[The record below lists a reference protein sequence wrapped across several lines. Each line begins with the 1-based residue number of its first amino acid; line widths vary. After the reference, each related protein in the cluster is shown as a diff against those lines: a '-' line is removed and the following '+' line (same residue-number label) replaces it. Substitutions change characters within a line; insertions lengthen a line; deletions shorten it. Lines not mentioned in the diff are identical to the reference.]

1 MGLLAPWF
9 LAGIAAVAVPIYV
22 HLLRRHATTPLPFSS
37 LMFFE
42 RRIQSS
48 IKHRRLRYLLLLSL
62 RILLLLLL
70 VLLFANPFIN
80 RRAANMSNEKLQLL
94 VIDNSFSMRAG
105 TRLQDARREA
115 LSVLSS
121 RRPPDRAQVMALG
134 SQIQVLTQPSQ
145 DAGALRA
152 AVESLQPGDSHGNF
166 GELARSLRSLAES
179 VATPIELHLFS
190 DMQKSQLPA
199 SFNELAL
206 PANISLILHP
216 VVKDTWPNWTVESV
230 NVPGQVW
237 DPKKPRVQGVVAGFN
252 TPAATKTVTL
262 LAAGKT
268 LATQSVAV
276 PANGRAT
283 VEFQSLDVPYGITR
297 CEARTDSSDTL
308 SADDSSIFAVERTDP
323 RRVLFVYEAGDSRS
337 PVYFRAALASTADSG
352 FALDT
357 VSTAQAAGLALSK
370 YAFVVLSDVISVPAS
385 FESELLRYVQS
396 GGSVWIAI
404 GTSASHSTRIPV
416 FGGNILESRYYSR
429 TSDRFLSVGEAD
441 PSYPSVAKADRWSGV
456 KFYFAVGVDPGDA
469 RVAARLT
476 EQMPLLLEKKI
487 GEGNA
492 LLFTSGLDNL
502 TNDFPLHPIFVP
514 FVEQTA
520 RYLSGTQ
527 SRSGARVVDSFL
539 ELRSSKEQSV
549 SVEVIDPDGHRPLS
563 LKEASSAQT
572 YQLTRAGFYELQ
584 LANGRHDVIGVN
596 PDRRE
601 SNLEVIPDETLALWR
616 GNSGGG
622 TTQTASA
629 GQTEEQTKPFSVWW
643 YIMVLVLAAAVAESL
658 VANRHLGV
666 QQQEDS

>member
-1 MGLLAPWF
+1 VGFFAPWF
-9 LAGIAAVAVPIYV
+9 LAGIAAVALPFYV
-22 HLLRRHATTPLPFSS
+22 HLLRRHTTIPHPFSS

-42 RRIQSS
+42 RRTQSS

-62 RILLLLLL
+62 RTLLFLLLALA
-70 VLLFANPFIN
+70 FANPFIN
-80 RRAANMSNEKLQLL
+80 RTAANMSSEKLLLL

-105 TRLQDARREA
+105 TRLADARREA

-121 RRPPDRAQVMALG
+121 KSPADRAQVMALG
-134 SQIQVLTQPSQ
+134 SQIQVLSQPSQ
-145 DAGALRA
+145 DSGALRTSI
-152 AVESLQPGDSHGNF
+152 ESLQPGDSHGNF

-179 VATPIELHLFS
+179 IPTPIELHLFS
-190 DMQKSQLPA
+190 DMQKSAMPA
-199 SFNELAL
+199 SFAELAL
-206 PANISLILHP
+206 PPNISLVLHP
-216 VVKDTWPNWTVESV
+216 VVKNAMPNWAVESV

-237 DPKKPRVQGVVAGFN
+237 DPKKTRVQVVVAGFN
-252 TPAATKTVTL
+252 TPAATRTVSL
-262 LAAGKT
+262 VVNGKT
-268 LATQSVAV
+268 LATQIVAV

-283 VEFQSLDVPYGITR
+283 TEFQSLDVQYGFSR
-297 CEARTDSSDTL
+297 CEVRID
-308 SADDSSIFAVERTDP
+308 SADEFPADDVSLFAVERTDP
-323 RRVLFVYEAGDSRS
+323 RRALFVYEPGDSRS
-337 PVYFRAALASTADSG
+337 LVYFRAALASGAEAA
-352 FALDT
+352 FT
-357 VSTAQAAGLALSK
+357 VDAASVAQAGGLPLSK

-385 FESELLRYVQS
+385 LESELLKYVQT
-396 GGSVWIAI
+396 GGSVWVAV

-441 PSYPSVAKADRWSGV
+441 PTYPSVAKADRWAGV
-456 KFYFAVGVDPGDA
+456 KFYFAARVDPGGT

-476 EQMPLLLEKKI
+476 DQTPLLLEKKI
-487 GEGNA
+487 GEGNV

-527 SRSGARVVDSFL
+527 SRSGARMVDSFL

-596 PDRRE
+596 ADRRE
-601 SNLEVIPDETLALWR
+601 SNLDVIPDDALSLWR
-616 GNSGGG
+616 GNPGGN
-622 TTQTASA
+622 ASQA
-629 GQTEEQTKPFSVWW
+629 AAAPAQEQTKPYSIWW
-643 YIMVLVLAAAVAESL
+643 YIMILVLVAALAESL
-658 VANRHLGV
+658 LASRYLGV
-666 QQQEDS
+666 QQQEDA

>member
-1 MGLLAPWF
+1 
-9 LAGIAAVAVPIYV
+9 
-22 HLLRRHATTPLPFSS
+22 
-37 LMFFE
+37 MFFE
-42 RRIQSS
+42 RRTQSS

-62 RILLLLLL
+62 RTILLLLLAL
-70 VLLFANPFIN
+70 VFANPFIN
-80 RRAANMSNEKLQLL
+80 RTAANMSNEKLLLL
-94 VIDNSFSMRAG
+94 VIDNSFSMRAE
-105 TRLQDARREA
+105 TRLADARREA

-121 RRPPDRAQVMALG
+121 RRPSDRAQVMALG

-179 VATPIELHLFS
+179 MATPIELHLFS
-190 DMQKSQLPA
+190 DMQKSQMPA

-206 PANISLILHP
+206 PANVSLILHP
-216 VVKDTWPNWTVESV
+216 VIKDPVPNWTVESV

-237 DPKKPRVQGVVAGFN
+237 EPKKTRVQVVVAGFN

-283 VEFQSLDVPYGITR
+283 TEFPSLDVPYGFTR
-297 CEARTDSSDTL
+297 CEARIDSADAFP
-308 SADDSSIFAVERTDP
+308 ADDSSIFAVERTDP

-337 PVYFRAALASTADSG
+337 PVYFRAALASTAESG
-352 FALDT
+352 FTVDT
-357 VSTAQAAGLALSK
+357 TSVAQAAGLPLSK
-370 YAFVVLSDVISVPAS
+370 YAFVVLSDVISVPAA
-385 FESELLRYVQS
+385 FEGELLKYVQS

-404 GTSASHSTRIPV
+404 GTSASHNTRIPV

-429 TSDRFLSVGEAD
+429 MNERFLSVGEID
-441 PSYPSVAKADRWSGV
+441 PSYPSVAKADHWSGV
-456 KFYFAVGVDPGDA
+456 KFYFAVRVDPGDA
-469 RVAARLT
+469 RVAVRLT
-476 EQMPLLLEKKI
+476 DQMPVLLEKKI
-487 GEGNA
+487 GEGSV

-527 SRSGARVVDSFL
+527 NRSGARVVDSFL
-539 ELRSSKEQSV
+539 ELRSSREQSV
-549 SVEVIDPDGHRPLS
+549 SVQVIDPDGRRPLS

-572 YQLTRAGFYELQ
+572 YQLTRAGFYQLQ
-584 LANGRHDVIGVN
+584 LANGRHEVIGVN

-616 GNSGGG
+616 GNPGGSAA
-622 TTQTASA
+622 QASTASQA
-629 GQTEEQTKPFSVWW
+629 QEQTKPLSVWW
-643 YIMVLVLAAAVAESL
+643 YIMILVLAAAVAESFL
-658 VANRHLGV
+658 ADEYLGV
-666 QQQEDS
+666 QQEDS